1 MKSFVV
7 STQNIIVFRERLLL
21 WYRKHGRALPWRTT
35 HDPYAI
41 LISEVMLQQ
50 TQVDRVI
57 ERYQRWLKRFPTV
70 QVLAKAPT
78 STVLQEWSGLGY
90 NRRALAL
97 QNIAKQVVAEHAG
110 KFPKTVEGL
119 MRFKGIGRYT
129 ASAIAAFAYRQPV
142 PIVDTNVKRVL
153 GRIYFG
159 YKELAKIIAGK
170 KNTGGNQDEVFWVL
184 KTKIVPPNKTSYDFN
199 QGIMDFGALIC
210 TAKQPRCQACPM
222 QSMCKS
228 YPDILQATP
237 DQLRVKRQ
245 RREPVYFGQPRRIW
259 RGKILQY
266 LHTQTKPVSLEKIGE
281 HIQIDWLDSRTEWLQ
296 STLETMGKDNLIFI
310 NKKSKTWKV
319 GLPKG

>member
-7 STQNIIVFRERLLL
+7 STRAITSFRQRLLL
-21 WYRKHGRALPWRTT
+21 WYRKHGRDLPWRKT

-70 QVLAKAPT
+70 QALAKAPA
-78 STVLQEWSGLGY
+78 SAVLREWSGLGY

-97 QNIAKQVVAEHAG
+97 QNIAKQVVAEHNCE
-110 KFPKTVEGL
+110 FPKTVPEL
-119 MRFKGIGRYT
+119 MQFKGIGRYT

-159 YKELAKIIAGK
+159 YKELAKMIEDPK
-170 KNTGGNQDEVFWVL
+170 KYGGNQDEVFWTL

-199 QGIMDFGALIC
+199 QGIMDFGALVC
-210 TAKQPRCQACPM
+210 TAKQPKCQVCPM
-222 QSMCKS
+222 QSICKS
-228 YPDILQATP
+228 YPGILAATS
-237 DQLRVKRQ
+237 DQLRVKRH
-245 RREPVYFGQPRRIW
+245 RTEPQYFGHPRRIW

-266 LHTQTKPVSLEKIGE
+266 LHTIKTKFVSLQKIGQ
-281 HIQIDWLDSRTEWLQ
+281 HIQADWNDSRVDWLQ
-296 STLETMGKDNLIFI
+296 SVLETMEKDKMIYI
-310 NKKSKTWKV
+310 NKKSQNWKV
-319 GLPKG
+319 SLPN